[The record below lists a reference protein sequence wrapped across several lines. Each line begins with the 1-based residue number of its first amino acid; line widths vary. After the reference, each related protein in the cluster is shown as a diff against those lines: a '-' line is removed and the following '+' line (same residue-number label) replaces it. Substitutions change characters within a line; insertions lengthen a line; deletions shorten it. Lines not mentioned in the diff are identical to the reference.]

1 MREARIFK
9 HELKACIRKYLDTL
23 DAAEA
28 AKAIIDMNLAPD
40 QVSNGMKATVRVH
53 FVCPLICEVS
63 YWSFGFAA
71 HLYAALAALALS
83 VPKDSEVV
91 RKAYIFSMERSK
103 DPEQAAKA
111 VVGLLE
117 QLRALGEL
125 DQECIIQGLAQIK
138 DLLPDVRHCSF
149 PVVTNGPATP

>member
-1 MREARIFK
+1 MLRR
-9 HELKACIRKYLDTL
+9 C
-23 DAAEA
+23 
-28 AKAIIDMNLAPD
+28 
-40 QVSNGMKATVRVH
+40 
-53 FVCPLICEVS
+53 
-63 YWSFGFAA
+63 
-71 HLYAALAALALS
+71 
-83 VPKDSEVV
+83 VPQDSEVV

-138 DLLPDVRHCSF
+138 DLLPDVRICFCLCHSCRR
-149 PVVTNGPATP
+149 N